1 MPHTCQDGVL
11 KPQIAISLSPEPAG
25 SQAEHPNWKC
35 WDYLSHL
42 MISKLHQ
49 SPPSPSRKLWVMS
62 CLQHSPARG
71 KEKAL
76 SLFPSPLCLIPASQT
91 SFLTPLPKRQQ
102 LALLQGAVQSTTRW
116 YREESTIPKKTP
128 KKPTHKVPNVGL
140 QEQRHNRQPWAGC
153 ARWESQKMGNRS
165 EQHTAEGL
173 CFTQKHP
180 TKVMGFFLLNWHLMA
195 FKRPQQQIEKEK
207 KKLLGKSECSKEW
220 KGRSNPE
227 FQVQLQL
234 NVNYFCVSG
243 NGLAWKSP
251 LRWPSPTVNPVLN
264 PSPKCHSHTSFKSL
278 QGWELGSL
286 AQSWPSFCYWNFS

>member
-1 MPHTCQDGVL
+1 
-11 KPQIAISLSPEPAG
+11 
-25 SQAEHPNWKC
+25 
-35 WDYLSHL
+35 
-42 MISKLHQ
+42 
-49 SPPSPSRKLWVMS
+49 MS

-91 SFLTPLPKRQQ
+91 SFLTPPPKMPAAC
-102 LALLQGAVQSTTRW
+102 LAARCSAEHHSVVQGGIYNS
-116 YREESTIPKKTP
+116 KKTP

-207 KKLLGKSECSKEW
+207 KKTIGKE
-220 KGRSNPE
+220 
-227 FQVQLQL
+227 
-234 NVNYFCVSG
+234 
-243 NGLAWKSP
+243 
-251 LRWPSPTVNPVLN
+251 
-264 PSPKCHSHTSFKSL
+264 
-278 QGWELGSL
+278 
-286 AQSWPSFCYWNFS
+286 

>member
-91 SFLTPLPKRQQ
+91 SFLTPLPKSQQ

-116 YREESTIPKKTP
+116 YREESTIPKKP
-128 KKPTHKVPNVGL
+128 QKNQPTKFPMWDCRSRGTTGSRGQAVHVGSL
-140 QEQRHNRQPWAGC
+140 R
-153 ARWESQKMGNRS
+153 RWEIEVSSTQLKVCASHKNILQKS
-165 EQHTAEGL
+165 W
-173 CFTQKHP
+173 
-180 TKVMGFFLLNWHLMA
+180 VFF
-195 FKRPQQQIEKEK
+195 
-207 KKLLGKSECSKEW
+207 S
-220 KGRSNPE
+220 
-227 FQVQLQL
+227 
-234 NVNYFCVSG
+234 
-243 NGLAWKSP
+243 
-251 LRWPSPTVNPVLN
+251 
-264 PSPKCHSHTSFKSL
+264 
-278 QGWELGSL
+278 
-286 AQSWPSFCYWNFS
+286 